1 MVRHLKKLSLKPMD
15 TLFPDLDDSRG
26 AAETHKT
33 ETLNTL
39 TNAPLAERMRPRTF
53 DDVLGQEHLLGE
65 GAPLRVFAEH
75 GVFPSMML
83 WGAPGTGKTT
93 LALII
98 AQKANAEFI
107 RLSAVEAGV
116 KEVREIIAS
125 AEKRLKRGRSTLLFI
140 DEIHRFNKNQQDA
153 LLHAVEQGTIT
164 LIGATTENPS
174 FEVNA
179 ALLSRS
185 RVYTLHPL
193 QEQHTV
199 LLVERALKRLSEDV
213 GRIVVEAEG
222 ANLAPML
229 FRLTSGDARG
239 VLNALE
245 SAVNLV
251 AAQSAATPDS
261 PLTISQASIEAAL
274 QQKTPRYDKKGEG
287 HYDTISAFIK
297 SLRGSDPDAALFWLA
312 VMLEAGEDARFIAR
326 RMLIFASEDI
336 GNAAPEALSL
346 TLAVFQ
352 AVDVIGMPECRI
364 NLAQGVTFLASCPK
378 SNASYL
384 AIEQA
389 LADVRSGADTT
400 VPLHLRNAPTKLM
413 KQEGYGSGYKYPH
426 DFDGHFVEERYF
438 PAEERCYYE
447 PSEMGKE
454 LDVKRHLERLRPKRY
469 DR

>member
-1 MVRHLKKLSLKPMD
+1 MKLTTKPMD
-15 TLFPDLDDSRG
+15 TLFPDLEDSRG
-26 AAETHKT
+26 ATEAHKAETFNV
-33 ETLNTL
+33 LN
-39 TNAPLAERMRPRTF
+39 NAPLAERMRPRTF

-65 GAPLRVFAEH
+65 GAPLRVYAEH
-75 GVFPSMML
+75 GVFPSMIL
-83 WGAPGTGKTT
+83 WGAPGIGKTT

-98 AQKANAEFI
+98 AKRANADFI

-116 KEVREIIAS
+116 KEVREIIAG
-125 AEKRLKRGRSTLLFI
+125 AEKRQKRGKNTLLFI

-153 LLHAVEQGTIT
+153 LLHAVEQGIIT

-174 FEVNA
+174 FEVNSV
-179 ALLSRS
+179 LLSRS
-185 RVYTLHPL
+185 RVYTLRPL
-193 QEQHTV
+193 EEKHTAI
-199 LLVERALKRLSEDV
+199 LMERALKRLSEDV
-213 GRIVVEAEG
+213 GRTVVEAEG
-222 ANLAPML
+222 ANLAPLL

-245 SAVNLV
+245 SAVHLV
-251 AAQSAATPDS
+251 ATQENTETNE
-261 PLTISQASIEAAL
+261 PLVISQESIEAAL

-312 VMLEAGEDARFIAR
+312 VMLESGEDARFIAR

-336 GNAAPEALSL
+336 GNAAPEALPL
-346 TLAVFQ
+346 ALAVFQ

-384 AIEQA
+384 AIERA
-389 LADVRSGADTT
+389 LADVRTGADTT
-400 VPLHLRNAPTKLM
+400 VPLHLRNAPTKFM

-426 DFDGHFVEERYF
+426 DFDGHFVEETYF
-438 PAEERCYYE
+438 PDRERCYYE
-447 PSEMGKE
+447 PTAMGKE
-454 LDVKRHLERLRPKRY
+454 QEVKRHLGRLRPKRY
-469 DR
+469 L